1 MPTIDGWMLIHD
13 NLRRWS
19 RTVKSDGVC
28 TPEAIAD
35 ACGEAQSQIVAIAI
49 ESGVPWTVKNISIAD
64 SALGTTVGYQRRRFF
79 IEEDL
84 GITDL
89 AKVRSIWRIDSNNQS
104 PGWPIHHF
112 DNEGTEAERSQNL
125 LTVSSIGGRE
135 MWTESG
141 DANSDGNPEQTI
153 LLYNW
158 GANATGY
165 NLSIEYWYN
174 PPLVTVDDFTAI
186 DASGNSTAR
195 PSLPRAAWPALQAYA
210 KLVLLE
216 TMGDDYKANAM
227 WRRYNSPAGILEQL
241 RNQFSSFQ
249 TGESTFVQPMADE
262 EVG

>member
-1 MPTIDGWMLIHD
+1 MLIHD

-19 RTVKSDGVC
+19 RTVKSDGSV
-28 TPEAIAD
+28 TDEAMAD
-35 ACGEAQSQIVAIAI
+35 ACGEAQSQINAIAI
-49 ESGVPWTVKNISIAD
+49 ESGVPWVVKNKQVAD
-64 SALGTTVGYQRRRFF
+64 GALGTTIGYQRRRFF
-79 IEEDL
+79 IEENL
-84 GITDL
+84 AITDL
-89 AKVRSIWRIDSNNQS
+89 AKVRSIWRVDSSNSS

-141 DANSDGNPEQTI
+141 DLNAAGNHEQTI

-158 GANATGY
+158 RANATGY
-165 NLSIEYWYN
+165 DLAIEYWFN
-174 PPLVTVDDFTAI
+174 PPLVTVDDFTEI
-186 DASGNSTAR
+186 DASGNSAAR
-195 PSLPRAAWPALQAYA
+195 PALPRASWPALLAYA

-216 TMGDDYKANAM
+216 TMGDDYKAMAL
-227 WRRYNSPAGILEQL
+227 WRRYNGPAGILEQL